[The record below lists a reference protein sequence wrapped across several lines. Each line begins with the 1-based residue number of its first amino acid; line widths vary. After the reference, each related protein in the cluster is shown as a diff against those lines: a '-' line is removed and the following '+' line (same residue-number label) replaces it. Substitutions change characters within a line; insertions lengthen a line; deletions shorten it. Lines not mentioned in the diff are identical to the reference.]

1 MFHIKGV
8 PLHLHVHKKAFRAL
22 GISESFIKGLSEK
35 SILAGV
41 VARNDRIIDGFVFS
55 RTTVGGMDATDKI
68 IEMYRTLE
76 RRDVNVLMLNG
87 CVISW
92 YNVIDLDRVYKELS
106 LPLICVTYEESEGLE
121 KYFLELF
128 PLDYD
133 KRIEVYRKNGPRTPI
148 TLRTGHSIYA
158 RFLGMNLDEAREVL
172 NKFTLHGAVP
182 EPLRVARILAR
193 SILKTL

>member
-1 MFHIKGV
+1 
-8 PLHLHVHKKAFRAL
+8 LRLHVHKKAFRAL
-22 GISESFIKGLSEK
+22 GISESFVKGLGGK

-41 VARNDRIIDGFVFS
+41 VARSDGIIDGFIFS
-55 RTTVGGMDATDKI
+55 RATVGGMDATEKI
-68 IEMYRTLE
+68 IEMCRALK
-76 RRDVNVLMLNG
+76 RRDINVLMLNG

-92 YNVIDLDRVYKELS
+92 YNVIDLDGVYKELS
-106 LPLICVTYEESEGLE
+106 LPLVCVTYEESKGLE

-128 PLDYD
+128 PQDCN
-133 KRIEVYRKNGPRTPI
+133 KRIEIYRRNGPRTPI
-148 TLRTGHSIYA
+148 TLRTGHKVYV
-158 RFLGMNLDEAREVL
+158 RFLGMNLDEAKGIL